1 MFEFNSS
8 PTSASDELVQRLTAL
23 QLCRPQDFQR
33 AKWFVRRLT
42 GDLPAFDSV
51 WIDALVQSRRLT
63 PYQARVLEQGAASEL
78 RIGPF
83 VLVDELGRG
92 PHGTTCLATRPLA
105 KPRDRSG
112 RSVVKRL
119 AIATDEFSVS
129 HRRLNELLERTAG
142 WSHPNLVAP
151 HSLLRDG
158 EQRVAT
164 VSRFIDGTPLSE
176 LLVRRGRFPA
186 SAVIEV
192 ARQLLS
198 GLASLD
204 ARGLVHGDIRL
215 SNVRLTN
222 RGAAVLVDGGIRPA
236 VCPELTIHAS
246 LSLESY
252 DSVAPEVIGTGLAP
266 NAGTELYGLGC
277 LLWQLL
283 AGRPPYP
290 MADPLMKLAAHQT
303 RRIEDVREW
312 APETPAA
319 LAQAIY
325 AMTSPTPEQ
334 RPRSFEE
341 LLQRWGHPGSLS
353 RARLRRF
360 RRAFQGAVP
369 HLAQPAASIAEG
381 CWPWIAAS
389 LFIAAGAVMTFANTG
404 LRNELLAL
412 TSRVVDVVRSRDTKP
427 LAESST
433 NKRSLATD
441 AAAHVTEDGLLLLP
455 PPSADGVV
463 LLAEPGPYSVADV
476 AHAGTLTIRGAT
488 GINPVIQVG
497 REPLRL
503 AANEVTLLNVAIR
516 RDPRARVALANVPPL
531 SAMLLLRSNRVS
543 IEGCEFETD
552 LHPATT
558 DVATISPIATSATAS
573 LAWLPRDEAT
583 PENGASARVATRDTN
598 LRSAN
603 SIRQFAISN
612 TVFRGSSA
620 AVLLA
625 ETPEAVTLTNCL
637 KVGGGALL
645 TLGRKAAARPIAIE
659 LTRVTLRDSGPLL
672 RFGGAFAEQA
682 SAPPIQ
688 VVANDCVFALRSETN
703 RSPADEPLSTNTSR
717 AASLIEIQTAH
728 PRSPLA
734 QSIRWQGRDSF
745 VPPGLELLVVT
756 VPARG
761 TIPVANADEQFE
773 SLLASE
779 LDFAGPASGPN
790 ADSRLIRIAA
800 PRSSPS
806 ASLPGF
812 DPTLLQTFF
821 RE

>member
-1 MFEFNSS
+1 MFEFS
-8 PTSASDELVQRLTAL
+8 PSPASAADELVQRLTVL

-33 AKWFVRRLT
+33 AKGYVRRLA

-51 WIDALVQSRRLT
+51 WIDALVQLRRLT
-63 PYQARVLEQGAASEL
+63 PYQARVLEQGFASEL
-78 RIGPF
+78 RVGPF
-83 VLVDELGRG
+83 VLVEELGRG
-92 PHGTTCLATRPLA
+92 PHGMTCLATRPLA
-105 KPRDRSG
+105 KHRDRSG
-112 RSVVKRL
+112 RCVVKRL
-119 AIATDEFSVS
+119 AIAAGELIEGQ
-129 HRRLNELLERTAG
+129 RRLNELLERTAG
-142 WSHPNLVAP
+142 WSHPNLVVP
-151 HSLLRDG
+151 HSLLRDDG
-158 EQRVAT
+158 QRVAT
-164 VSRFIDGTPLSE
+164 VSRFIDGIPLSE

-186 SAVIEV
+186 SAVVEV

-215 SNVRLTN
+215 SNVRLTE

-252 DSVAPEVIGTGLAP
+252 DSVAPELIGTGLAA

-325 AMTSPTPEQ
+325 AMTSPVPEQ

-341 LLQRWGHPGSLS
+341 LLQRWGHPGALS
-353 RARLRRF
+353 RSRLRRF

-369 HLAQPAASIAEG
+369 HLAQPAASLAEG
-381 CWPWIAAS
+381 RWPWIAVS
-389 LFIAAGAVMTFANTG
+389 LFIAAGAVMSFANTG
-404 LRNELLAL
+404 VRNELLAL

-427 LAESST
+427 LAESSN

-441 AAAHVTEDGLLLLP
+441 AAARATENGLLLLP

-476 AHAGTLTIRGAT
+476 AHAGSLTIRGAT
-488 GINPVIQVG
+488 GINPVIHVG

-516 RDPRARVALANVPPL
+516 RDPLARETRANVSLL
-531 SAMLLLRSNRVS
+531 SAMLLIRSNRVA

-552 LHPATT
+552 LNPATT
-558 DVATISPIATSATAS
+558 GAKDISPTAS

-583 PENGASARVATRDTN
+583 SENVDSTRVATTDTN
-598 LRSAN
+598 SRPASLN
-603 SIRQFAISN
+603 RQFAISN
-612 TVFRGSSA
+612 TVFRGSGA

-625 ETPEAVTLTNCL
+625 ETPDAVTLTNCL
-637 KVGGGALL
+637 KVGGGACL
-645 TLGRKAAARPIAIE
+645 TLGRKASARPVTVE

-688 VVANDCVFALRSETN
+688 VVANDCVFSLRSETN
-703 RSPADEPLSTNTSR
+703 RVPAEAPV
-717 AASLIEIQTAH
+717 AASLIEIQTAR
-728 PRSPLA
+728 PRSQLA

-756 VPARG
+756 DPARG
-761 TIPVANADEQFE
+761 TIPVTNADEQFE

-790 ADSRLIRIAA
+790 ADSRLIRLAA